1 MFFDMI
7 DTGNLGLSLLNLA
20 ERLIVVFIAL
30 TFHEVAH
37 GYTAYKLGDDTAKR
51 VGRLSLN
58 PFKHL
63 SVSGFLCMLIA
74 GFGWAKPVPIDAR
87 RFRKP
92 KLGMAISALAG
103 PVTNLLLAV
112 FIVIPYELMFKFLP
126 DEVVFA
132 LLYDGVRVPAEY
144 LFTYNLASAAI
155 GFIYTFHFLN
165 LSLAVFNF
173 LPMPPLDGS
182 RVMYSFLPSK
192 LYFGVMKYERYISL
206 AIMLLLLFGFL
217 DFPLSWA
224 VSKIS
229 YGIQWLIP
237 IV

>member
-1 MFFDMI
+1 MI
-7 DTGNLGLSLLNLA
+7 DTGNLGLTILNFA
-20 ERLIVVFIAL
+20 ERLIVVLIAL

-37 GYTAYKLGDDTAKR
+37 GYAAYKLGDDTAKR
-51 VGRLSLN
+51 FGRLSLN
-58 PFKHL
+58 PLKHL
-63 SVSGFLCMLIA
+63 SITGFLCMLVA

-87 RFRKP
+87 RFKNP
-92 KLGMAISALAG
+92 KLGMAVSALAG
-103 PVTNLLLAV
+103 PMTNLLLAV
-112 FIVIPYELMFKFLP
+112 IIIVPYELMFRFLP
-126 DEVVFA
+126 DEVVYA
-132 LLYDGVRVPAEY
+132 LLYDGIRVPSEY

-173 LPMPPLDGS
+173 IPLPPLDGS
-182 RVMYSFLPSK
+182 RVLYSFLPSK
-192 LYFGVMKYERYISL
+192 LYFGVMKYEQYISL
-206 AIMLLLLFGFL
+206 GIMLMLLLGFL

-224 VSKIS
+224 VTKIS